1 MVLDFNS
8 GQIWDIKEKGSP
20 APDRPR
26 EVLGWQLCSRQKQPV
41 QRGQQSRRKK
51 GEERK
56 PRRMVSYKTVR
67 APVSGARLVPR
78 SVVESA

>member
-1 MVLDFNS
+1 M
-8 GQIWDIKEKGSP
+8 GYQRKGVP
-20 APDRPR
+20 CTNRPR
-26 EVLGWQLCSRQKQPV
+26 EDLGWQLCSRQKKPV
-41 QRGQQSRRKK
+41 QRGQESRRKK

-56 PRRMVSYKTVR
+56 PRRMVSYKIVR